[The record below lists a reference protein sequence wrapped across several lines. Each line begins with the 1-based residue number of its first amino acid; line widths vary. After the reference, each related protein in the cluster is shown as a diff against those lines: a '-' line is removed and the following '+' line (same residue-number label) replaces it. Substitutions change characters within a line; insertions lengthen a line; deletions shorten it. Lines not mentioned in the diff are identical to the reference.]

1 MYLKLFFLFLL
12 FTFISYYLLNYL
24 GWHLSF
30 FEISG
35 SFQTSDATFS
45 FSVDMF
51 PFLLSVLIVYILSKQ
66 KIIGLFTFHK
76 KS

>member
-1 MYLKLFFLFLL
+1 MYFKLFFLFLL
-12 FTFISYYLLNYL
+12 CTIISYYLLNYL

-45 FSVDMF
+45 FYVDIF
-51 PFLLSVLIVYILSKQ
+51 PFVLSALIVYILSKQ
-66 KIIGLFTFHK
+66 KIINRFTFHK